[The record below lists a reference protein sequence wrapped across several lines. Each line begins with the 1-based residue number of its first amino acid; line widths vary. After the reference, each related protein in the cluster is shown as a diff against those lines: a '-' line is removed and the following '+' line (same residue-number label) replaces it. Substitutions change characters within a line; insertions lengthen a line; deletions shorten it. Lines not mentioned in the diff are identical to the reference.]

1 MIVPSDSTREFLEQ
15 ASKRYAQ
22 ALPKSPA
29 AVEYMASRGLSEMV
43 QRFRL
48 GVVSDPLPGHE
59 QYLGMLAIPYLTPS
73 MSVTTIRY
81 RNLTTV
87 GPKYLSPT
95 GDIPRIYNTEALE
108 RATGA
113 IVITEGELDAIS
125 AEVAGFPAVG
135 LPGAQSWRPAWRR
148 LFEQYDIVMILQD
161 DDDAGKEFAFKIQ
174 SELENARTIVMRRGD
189 VNDFLVK
196 NGPAELRKL
205 VTGKEA

>member
-1 MIVPSDSTREFLEQ
+1 MIVPSDSTRSFLEG
-15 ASKRYAQ
+15 ASKRYAL
-22 ALPKSPA
+22 ALPESPT
-29 AVEYMASRGLSEMV
+29 AVEYLANRGIEEMA

-48 GVVSDPLPGHE
+48 GLVDAPLPGHE
-59 QYLGMLAIPYLTPS
+59 QYLGMLAIPYLTPTG
-73 MSVTTIRY
+73 SVTTIRY
-81 RNLTTV
+81 RNLTNV
-87 GPKYLSPT
+87 GPKYLSPP

-108 RATGA
+108 RATRA
-113 IVITEGELDAIS
+113 IIITEGELDAIS

-148 LFEQYDIVMILQD
+148 LFLQYDQVMVLQD
-161 DDDAGKEFAFKIQ
+161 DDDAGKEFAYKIQ
-174 SELENARTIVMRRGD
+174 SELENARTIVMKRGD